1 MTEMTK
7 MADILSTASYVCF
20 ALAGLCFVLAVFF
33 WFKHKI
39 PSVIG
44 DLSGK
49 TARKS
54 IERMRASNEKSGDKS
69 FKPSYINAERGK
81 LTETM
86 SGLKA
91 TTSGL
96 GGKTEQ
102 PAPKKA
108 EKPAGRKVAP
118 ADYSQET
125 DLLEDNRFG
134 NIDPDATQPLD
145 ADETELLSDATE
157 LLSDAT
163 ELLVEE
169 TELLSAETEML
180 KEEVEQL
187 YYETAL
193 LSDETEQLSDTVE
206 LAEETAPLVEETEIL
221 SDIVTVQY
229 DDNVTDELTSPLAEE
244 SPAKPAGKKLTMIDD
259 VVEIH
264 TGYYIDVD

>member
-157 LLSDAT
+157 LL
-163 ELLVEE
+163 VEE
-169 TELLSAETEML
+169 TELLSAETERL

-206 LAEETAPLVEETEIL
+206 LAEETVCGRHESMNLK
-221 SDIVTVQY
+221 Y
-229 DDNVTDELTSPLAEE
+229 RHWELQL
-244 SPAKPAGKKLTMIDD
+244 
-259 VVEIH
+259 IH
-264 TGYYIDVD
+264 SGWD

>member
-1 MTEMTK
+1 MKE
-7 MADILSTASYVCF
+7 LLVYVQF
-20 ALAGLCFVLAVFF
+20 FFTFTFIHNLIIFVLAVFF

-157 LLSDAT
+157 LL
-163 ELLVEE
+163 VEE
-169 TELLSAETEML
+169 TELLSAETERL
-180 KEEVEQL
+180 REEVEQL
-187 YYETAL
+187 YNETAL

-206 LAEETAPLVEETEIL
+206 LAQETAPLVEETEIL

-229 DDNVTDELTSPLAEE
+229 DDNVTDELTSPLTEE

-264 TGYYIDVD
+264 TGYYIDID